1 MRADFLII
9 GGGIAGLSAAARLA
23 RHGKAVVLEGEEAL
37 GYHASG
43 RSVSFSHYGIGNAAV
58 RGMTAWSRPFFE
70 APPAGFADAPIARTM
85 STLYFAGEAQLPALL
100 ALKAEMHAYTDAIE
114 TVDAARMAALC
125 PLLRTGGEGAVQ
137 GLFDPTGLKLDAA
150 AMLHGH
156 AKAVRA
162 AGGAVLTGR
171 RVATVAPRDGWT
183 VTTEG
188 GETFSAPILVN
199 AAGAWGDRIAALAG
213 VAPLGLSPRRRT
225 IIVIDPPEGVDASS
239 WPFIHSAAGDFYL
252 LPEAGQLLASPAD
265 EEEDDPCDAAP
276 SDYDV
281 ALTAHRVEQYMDLAV
296 RRVAHRWAGL
306 RSFVA
311 DRTPTAGFDPQAPGF
326 FWLIGQGGYGLQ
338 TSPAMAAIVEALVT
352 HAAWPE
358 GLAGRG
364 VLPDAVRPERLR
376 AAAVGSSHPAQPH

>member
-23 RHGKAVVLEGEEAL
+23 RHGKAVVLEGEDAL
-37 GYHASG
+37 GYHSSG

-70 APPAGFADAPIARTM
+70 DPPSGFADAPIARRM
-85 STLYFAGEAQLPALL
+85 PTLYFAGEAQLPALL
-100 ALKAEMHAYTDAIE
+100 ALKAEMDAYTDAIE
-114 TVDAARMAALC
+114 TVDAARMAGLC
-125 PLLRTGGEGAVQ
+125 PLLRTGDSGAVQ
-137 GLFDPTGLKLDAA
+137 GLFDPTGLKLEAA
-150 AMLHGH
+150 AMLQGH

-162 AGGAVLTGR
+162 AGGEVLTGR
-171 RVATVAPRDGWT
+171 RVARIEARDGWT

-188 GETFSAPILVN
+188 GEAFSAPVLVN

-225 IIVIDPPEGVDASS
+225 IIVLDPPEGMDASG
-239 WPFIHSAAGDFYL
+239 WPFIHSAAGDFYM

-281 ALTAHRVEQYMDLAV
+281 ALTAYKVEEYMDFPV
-296 RRVAHRWAGL
+296 RRIAHRWAGL

-311 DRTPTAGFDPQAPGF
+311 DRTPTAGFDAEAPGF

-352 HAAWPE
+352 DAVWPE
-358 GLAGRG
+358 GLAERG
-364 VLPDAVRPERLR
+364 VSPDAVRPDRLR
-376 AAAVGSSHPAQPH
+376 ASKVGSSHPAQPD